1 MKNKHHVVVESKRL
15 KYEFDIKRN
24 ITVIQGDSAS
34 GKTTLL
40 DLLGTHSR
48 FGKESGISLQSDV
61 PCVVFGGDAGL
72 WKTILEAYQDSIV
85 FIDEDYQFIYSKDFA
100 ELVQAS
106 SNYFVLIT
114 RQPLYNLPY
123 SVQEI
128 YGIRTTGKYHYPEQV
143 YHEFYRIYND
153 SNEAL
158 DKEVL
163 LLVEDSKSGYQFFS
177 KACKQGEC
185 VSVEG
190 NSQFVGRIE
199 DAEEN
204 KKVIVIADGAAF
216 GAYVAKVT
224 TIAKSRK
231 DVMLYFPESFEWLIL
246 KSGVIG
252 IKDLDTILAE
262 PEKYIESKEFF
273 SWERYFTDLLIT
285 ATADDSIKK
294 YDKSQLKPYYIEG
307 KNKDAIIAVLPEELR
322 KIMG

>member
-72 WKTILEAYQDSIV
+72 WKIILEAYQDSIV

-100 ELVQAS
+100 ELVQDS

-163 LLVEDSKSGYQFFS
+163 MLVEDSKSGYQFFS
-177 KACKQGEC
+177 KVCKQG
-185 VSVEG
+185 
-190 NSQFVGRIE
+190 
-199 DAEEN
+199 D
-204 KKVIVIADGAAF
+204 
-216 GAYVAKVT
+216 Y
-224 TIAKSRK
+224 
-231 DVMLYFPESFEWLIL
+231 Y
-246 KSGVIG
+246 
-252 IKDLDTILAE
+252 
-262 PEKYIESKEFF
+262 SKEQKRCNALF
-273 SWERYFTDLLIT
+273 
-285 ATADDSIKK
+285 
-294 YDKSQLKPYYIEG
+294 P
-307 KNKDAIIAVLPEELR
+307 
-322 KIMG
+322 